1 MVGAKNIAC
10 TFAGVRSVYFTI
22 IPPLARFGRYI
33 RPNRLMGQEYALL
46 LFRDFQSPSLA
57 WALPFPVVRAH
68 SMRLRWV
75 IYCESQLDSYGVFF
89 FDNFY
94 RKSFISSVKC
104 QVLIGLQKVKRSSL
118 SYQNISWSEHQCYK
132 KFNPKIGKK
141 LYWVFVQ
148 IPNAIGIF

>member
-57 WALPFPVVRAH
+57 WALPLPSRARTFNAFTM
-68 SMRLRWV
+68 SDLLRIV
-75 IYCESQLDSYGVFF
+75 T
-89 FDNFY
+89 
-94 RKSFISSVKC
+94 R
-104 QVLIGLQKVKRSSL
+104 
-118 SYQNISWSEHQCYK
+118 
-132 KFNPKIGKK
+132 
-141 LYWVFVQ
+141 
-148 IPNAIGIF
+148 